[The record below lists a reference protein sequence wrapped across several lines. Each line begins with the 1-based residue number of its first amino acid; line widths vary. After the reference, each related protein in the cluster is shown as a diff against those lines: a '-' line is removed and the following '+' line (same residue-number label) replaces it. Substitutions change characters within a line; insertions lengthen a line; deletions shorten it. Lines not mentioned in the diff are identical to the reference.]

1 MRGSLRVLPQT
12 SLLIGIY
19 VVTAVTA
26 VARPEIAW
34 TNHGGTLSTIRP

>member
-1 MRGSLRVLPQT
+1 MRGSLRVLAQT
-12 SLLIGIY
+12 SLLIGNY